1 MATVAGRLIGPG
13 RIGEPGSRVAR
24 AIDRWIYV
32 YMAASFIVVT
42 LTGFIPDAIE
52 KEAAI
57 RAGQRPP
64 FPLVLHVHAVL
75 MALFLLLLLTQ
86 TALMATGR
94 RALHQWL
101 GRSAMVLVPAIVV
114 VGFILAPTNYH
125 LFWNAAQSAPPALQ
139 HKLQVRLHQLDLIAL
154 MQIRIGILFPLLVW
168 IGLSARKSDSAFH
181 KRMMILATAVPLGAA
196 IDRMNWLPT
205 TLPASPLGSDLYILA
220 IVSPMFIWD
229 LVRSRTVHR
238 AYATWIGICLV
249 ISIPLYALWG
259 TQWVHSAVPRLMGV

>member
-1 MATVAGRLIGPG
+1 MATVADTLIEPG
-13 RIGEPGSRVAR
+13 HIGAPGSRVAR

-42 LTGFIPDAIE
+42 LAGFIPDALQ

-64 FPLVLHVHAVL
+64 FPLVLHIHAVV
-75 MALFLLLLLTQ
+75 MGLFLALLLTQ
-86 TALMATGR
+86 TVLMATHW

-139 HKLQVRLHQLDLIAL
+139 QELQHRMRQLDLIAL

-168 IGLSARKSDSAFH
+168 IGLNARKTDSALH

-196 IDRMNWLPT
+196 IDRMDWLPT

-220 IVSPMFIWD
+220 IVSPMFVWD
-229 LVRSRTVHR
+229 LARTRSVLR
-238 AYATWIGICLV
+238 AYVIWIGICVLV
-249 ISIPLYALWG
+249 SVPLYALWG
-259 TQWVHSAVPRLMGV
+259 TQWVHTAVPRLMGV